1 MVIRIKTLYLLPL
14 LMMTANVNA
23 LSLAQERQDQ
33 FMQVCMTDAT
43 VAAGNRNQLCRCLYD
58 AFAYGSDTRFGV
70 TDVLTIPERNW
81 EAPARRM
88 ANDALGNEV
97 RRLRQRCLEPIDGR

>member
-1 MVIRIKTLYLLPL
+1 MVIHTKAWWMLPL
-14 LMMTANVNA
+14 LLIAANANA
-23 LSLAQERQDQ
+23 LSLSQERQDQ

-43 VAAGNRNQLCRCLYD
+43 VAAGNRNQLCRCLFD
-58 AFAYGSDTRFGV
+58 AFAYGGDTRFGV

>member
-1 MVIRIKTLYLLPL
+1 MAIPAKAW
-14 LMMTANVNA
+14 LMAPVLVWSANVSA

-43 VAAGNRNQLCRCLYD
+43 VAAGNRSQLCRCLFE

-88 ANDALGNEV
+88 ASDALGNEV

>member
-1 MVIRIKTLYLLPL
+1 MATHTKAWWMLPL
-14 LMMTANVNA
+14 LLTAVNANA

-43 VAAGNRNQLCRCLYD
+43 VAAGNRNQLCRCLFD